1 MLSEKPKNKRK
12 NSEQQSKT
20 QLIFLAAAIIILIA
34 FASVFM
40 MMPSLFPTEIK
51 ISDVQSVHIQYRWSG
66 LSPIAPIQAD
76 YDLRMQEDGTL
87 TGTATYKIT
96 YDELTETVDIVIPA
110 DVVEAFNNKLSTI
123 DLERETYTPLIEWTD
138 DYPSLSIIVETKT
151 AVYKVYSGSQG
162 ENHVPWGA
170 TVDNEE
176 FTVNSAIPAEALII
190 LEPHLKL
197 NVQEAMIDAYRQ

>member
-1 MLSEKPKNKRK
+1 MILEKRKNKPKNDEVSR
-12 NSEQQSKT
+12 S
-20 QLIFLAAAIIILIA
+20 QLIALTILMFIGIGFIAIIGIL
-34 FASVFM
+34 ASTGTPCIHMNNVR
-40 MMPSLFPTEIK
+40 T
-51 ISDVQSVHIQYRWSG
+51 VHIQNYWTG

-123 DLERETYTPLIEWTD
+123 DLEREAYTPLIEWTD

-190 LEPHLKL
+190 LEPYLKL
-197 NVQEAMIDAYRQ
+197 DVQEAMIDAYRQ

>member
-1 MLSEKPKNKRK
+1 MILEKRKNKPKNDEVSR
-12 NSEQQSKT
+12 S
-20 QLIFLAAAIIILIA
+20 QLIALTILMFIGIGFIAIIGIL
-34 FASVFM
+34 ASTGTPCIHMNNVR
-40 MMPSLFPTEIK
+40 T
-51 ISDVQSVHIQYRWSG
+51 VHIQNYWTG

-76 YDLRMQEDGTL
+76 YDLRMQEDSTL

-123 DLERETYTPLIEWTD
+123 DLEREAYTPLIEWTD

-190 LEPHLKL
+190 LEPYLKL
-197 NVQEAMIDAYRQ
+197 DVQEAMIDAYRQ